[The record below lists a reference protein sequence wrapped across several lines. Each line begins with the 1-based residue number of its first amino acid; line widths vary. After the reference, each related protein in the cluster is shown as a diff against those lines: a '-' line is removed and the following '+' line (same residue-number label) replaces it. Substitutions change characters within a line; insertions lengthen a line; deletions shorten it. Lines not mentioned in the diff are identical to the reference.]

1 MPEAVAV
8 GGGAAG
14 CLSGMHGL
22 CMLTAIVVCLSFG
35 WGDVT
40 ERLKQSVIVEPID
53 RFERGGSTA

>member
-1 MPEAVAV
+1 
-8 GGGAAG
+8 
-14 CLSGMHGL
+14 
-22 CMLTAIVVCLSFG
+22 MLTAIVVCLSFG